1 MLGSIGRALMVGSPG
16 ETIVQDLTTVSLD
29 RVIGDRV
36 PVKPAEAYA
45 VLQFVWERLWASRD
59 ANGRM
64 MPLPALDALAISAT
78 GDIDAMRPSGPV
90 SLTLRP
96 PHVVA
101 QELGHLL
108 SQLLWSGGPDA
119 STIPAA
125 CLDVVRRV
133 TLHVP
138 IVGGLRPIGAPKALF
153 TALEAF
159 RPRDTC
165 AARAAL
171 FERWARRSHGA
182 ATRAAESRGG
192 LSVEKRVTMDPGK
205 TPRAPGAAMARASST
220 HRSGGRPARP
230 AGVELRL
237 HFDATAAP
245 TPVEV
250 VPTPAVRPS
259 QSPAPISPGRLSLVV

>member
-1 MLGSIGRALMVGSPG
+1 
-16 ETIVQDLTTVSLD
+16 VQDLTTVSLD
-29 RVIGDRV
+29 HVIGGRV

-45 VLQFVWERLWASRD
+45 VLQFVWERLCASRD
-59 ANGRM
+59 GDGRM

-108 SQLLWSGGPDA
+108 SQLLWSGGPD
-119 STIPAA
+119 TTDIPAA

-133 TLHVP
+133 TLRVP
-138 IVGGLRPIGAPKALF
+138 AAGDLRPIGAPKALF

-159 RPRDTC
+159 RPRDTN

-171 FERWARRSHGA
+171 FARWLK
-182 ATRAAESRGG
+182 TSRGATTRP
-192 LSVEKRVTMDPGK
+192 VEGRGRPNVEHRLNADAGK
-205 TPRAPGAAMARASST
+205 PSHAEGVPSLQPSATHRAGGRSARA
-220 HRSGGRPARP
+220 

-237 HFDATAAP
+237 HFDATAGPEPVQAAP
-245 TPVEV
+245 TPA
-250 VPTPAVRPS
+250 TRPS
-259 QSPAPISPGRLSLVV
+259 RPPEQTTRGRLSLVVGICAAVLGVLPI